1 MSQLLSSF
9 YFFMNTIV
17 QFVMF
22 CNGNQ
27 LVNRLVDKF
36 ICVKT
41 VFAITNT

>member
-22 CNGNQ
+22 SNQ